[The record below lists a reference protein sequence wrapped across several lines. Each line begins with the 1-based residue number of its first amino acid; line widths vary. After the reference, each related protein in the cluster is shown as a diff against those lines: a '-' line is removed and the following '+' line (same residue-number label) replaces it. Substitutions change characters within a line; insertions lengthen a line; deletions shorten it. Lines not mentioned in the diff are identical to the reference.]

1 MSRPS
6 PTGRALPLRLL
17 PASVAPALLLACG
30 PSSSPVLGASDR
42 PTGVLGDALAALAV
56 ADVAPVPEV
65 SGAAEGSADDG
76 AEPAVEAGTEAPAPP
91 CSHVPGVCCVAIQP
105 LGPVP
110 DEELRAV
117 AEALAGL
124 YGFQTRILE
133 EVPLPDEAWYEP
145 RRRYR
150 AEKLLDFLAP
160 RLPEGCD
167 RIAGVT
173 VKDIS
178 TTKGEIEDWGILG
191 LAELPGVAAV
201 FSTFRC
207 RRRVHDVPAIERL
220 RRVAIHEIGHTLGL
234 PHCPTY
240 GCFLEDAGGKAETI
254 DRETFLCDV
263 CRERLGWIE

>member
-1 MSRPS
+1 MPTPPPVGCARRSRTLLVAALPALWGACGRPS
-6 PTGRALPLRLL
+6 SPLHGVSDRAPEASADV
-17 PASVAPALLLACG
+17 PAAPAVAASVSTPAAGQAESLD
-30 PSSSPVLGASDR
+30 VLEPPAEAAGEEAS
-42 PTGVLGDALAALAV
+42 V
-56 ADVAPVPEV
+56 
-65 SGAAEGSADDG
+65 
-76 AEPAVEAGTEAPAPP
+76 PP

-105 LGPVP
+105 LGRVP

-117 AEALAGL
+117 ADALAGL
-124 YGFQTRILE
+124 YGFETRILE
-133 EVPLPDEAWYEP
+133 PVDLPEEAWYEP

-178 TTKGEIEDWGILG
+178 TTKGEIADWGILG

-207 RRRVHDVPAIERL
+207 RRRVRDVPAIERL
-220 RRVAIHEIGHTLGL
+220 RRVAIHEVGHTLGL
-234 PHCPTY
+234 PHCPTD